1 MVSSSGTAGRT
12 VSASGRKKREWR
24 RFWAQIRLS
33 LHASI
38 QPVMLAVCT
47 FLLTFVRWF
56 QIPSPFAASLLL
68 AFADKPSPLALLGLG
83 ASLVLRLIWGI
94 DPDWWQFAGCG
105 LLWLV
110 LQKCRPKAGVETAAL
125 GGLAM
130 LPRIAASLM
139 QGTQLTIVL
148 SCAALPLAMLFSAA
162 MRYGMDAVS
171 QSGATARAMER
182 FCMLLIVLLTV
193 SGLGFFRIGS
203 MNLGQMAAAAAVA
216 VFAHLSG
223 SVSGAAGGMLCGI
236 ALALGGHSS
245 ALTLPLGVLG
255 LLGGLAGVKRRRWLM
270 IPCALASAALS
281 AFVSGGAPALGW
293 WAAGMGAVVYRSMP
307 PHLLDRLK
315 PWLKGVE
322 AGDRSMEN
330 AFVSQK
336 IAHMR
341 DAIERLARALPQCPT
356 ETLSAGEELGG
367 VMCIRCSN
375 RELCWGRSRERTE
388 SMLSRMMDLTQ
399 QGEMINDQTLPILAQ
414 HGCLHAQEAGEYA
427 RNAMV
432 HRQRKRAVCQKARY
446 ERELTLTHL
455 AALSGTLGEL
465 GTMAA
470 GESYNDLR
478 AAHLISLAIEELR
491 MPARLNYARRVDG
504 HLQAALEYSGMTPVK
519 KQLDQLLHL
528 LSKED
533 DLTLSVARAEKGRI
547 ELEEIPLYSASVGM
561 ASLNAEEA
569 EVCGDAYV
577 AKRCEGGRLLMML
590 CDGMGHGEQAHQQSE
605 KTIELLLLLLEA
617 GYTRH
622 QAITAVNGMLLGS
635 ELEERYSTVDLAD
648 VDLWTGEVS
657 SEKLGA
663 CASWIVRGNHM
674 KKIEGSS
681 LPLGI
686 LEDAQP
692 TASQYRLHSGDILVL
707 MSDGVADSFHDD
719 AHFKQI
725 LAESLY
731 IQPQRM
737 ADALLR
743 NALIAGGGTP
753 KDDMS
758 VMVLLLM
765 DRRNSVK
772 A

>member
-12 VSASGRKKREWR
+12 ASAADRRKREMR
-24 RFWAQIRLS
+24 RFWARVQLI

-38 QPVMLAVCT
+38 RPVLLAVCM
-47 FLLTFVRWF
+47 FLFTFVRWF
-56 QIPSPFAASLLL
+56 QIPSSFAASFLL
-68 AFADKPSPLALLGLG
+68 AFSDKPSPMALLGLA

-94 DPDWWQFAGCG
+94 DPEWWQFAGCG
-105 LLWLV
+105 MLWIV

-130 LPRIAASLM
+130 LPRIAASLA
-139 QGTQLTIVL
+139 QGTQLTILL

-162 MRYGMDAVS
+162 MRCGLDAVS
-171 QSGATARAMER
+171 KSGAAARAMER
-182 FCMLLIVLLTV
+182 FCLLLIGLLAV
-193 SGLGFFRIGS
+193 SGLGFFRIGT
-203 MNLGQMAAAAAVA
+203 MNLGQMAAVAAAAVL
-216 VFAHLSG
+216 AHLSG
-223 SVSGAAGGMLCGI
+223 SVSGAAGGMLCG
-236 ALALGGHSS
+236 AVLALSGHSS
-245 ALTLPLGVLG
+245 ALTLPLGMLG
-255 LLGGLAGVKRRRWLM
+255 LLAGLPEVRHRRWMML
-270 IPCALASAALS
+270 PCALAASALS
-281 AFVSGGAPALGW
+281 AFVSEGVPALSW
-293 WAAGMGAVVYRSMP
+293 WAAGTGFVVYRSVS
-307 PHLLDRLK
+307 HRLLEQLK
-315 PWLKGVE
+315 PWLRGAE
-322 AGDRSMEN
+322 GGDRSMEN

-336 IAHMR
+336 ITHMR
-341 DAIERLARALPQCPT
+341 EAIEQLARALPSCSA
-356 ETLSAGEELGG
+356 ETRSAGEELGG
-367 VMCIRCSN
+367 VMCARCSN
-375 RELCWGRSRERTE
+375 RELCWGRSREKTE
-388 SMLSRMMDLTQ
+388 NMLGRMMELTQ
-399 QGEMINDQTLPILAQ
+399 NGEAIDERSLPALAL
-414 HGCLHAQEAGEYA
+414 HGCIRAQDAEECA
-427 RNAMV
+427 RNVMLQ
-432 HRQRKRAVCQKARY
+432 RQKKRAVCQKARY

-455 AALSGTLGEL
+455 AALSSTLGEL

-478 AAHLISLAIEELR
+478 AAHLISLAIEELKI
-491 MPARLNYARRVDG
+491 PARLNYARRVDG
-504 HLQAALEYSGMTPVK
+504 HLQAALEYSGMGPVK
-519 KQLDQLLHL
+519 KQLDHL
-528 LSKED
+528 LQVLSGED
-533 DLTLSVARAEKGRI
+533 DLSLSVARAEKGRI
-547 ELEEIPLYSASVGM
+547 ELEEIPLYRASIGM

-569 EVCGDAYV
+569 EVCGDAYA

-635 ELEERYSTVDLAD
+635 ELEERFSTVDLAD

-674 KKIEGSS
+674 KKVEGSS

-686 LEDAQP
+686 MAEAAP

-707 MSDGVADSFHDD
+707 MSDGVADSFRDD
-719 AHFKQI
+719 AHFRQT
-725 LAESLY
+725 LADSLY

-743 NALIAGGGTP
+743 NALIAAGGTP

-758 VMVLLLM
+758 VMILLLM
-765 DRRNSVK
+765 DRRNSEK